1 MAEKSGYRAIAR
13 FVLISPT
20 KVRRVADN
28 VRHKRYTDAV
38 AILESLP
45 HKGARLLRKVVQS
58 AAANALVQ
66 NKNLDEDML
75 YVKEL
80 RVDEGPR
87 LKRMWLRGRGRADL
101 LLKRMSHITVV
112 VDEIGRGQAENRPSG
127 RAKAAK

>member
-1 MAEKSGYRAIAR
+1 MADKSGYRAIAKYLL
-13 FVLISPT
+13 VSPT

-28 VRHKRYTDAV
+28 VRNKPYSDAI

-45 HKGARLLRKVVQS
+45 HKGAKLLRKAIQS
-58 AAANALVQ
+58 AGANALVQ

-87 LKRMWLRGRGRADL
+87 LKRMWLRGRGRADML
-101 LLKRMSHITVV
+101 QKRMSHITVV
-112 VDEIGRGQAENRPSG
+112 VDEI
-127 RAKAAK
+127 AKVKAGE